1 MGNVIRAFISGKN
14 SLLVCDSMI
23 TEQRKTSASV
33 WSRFSTAHRSKVHCG
48 PILLTGASGYVGG
61 RLLTALLSQ
70 GYDVRC
76 LARQPENLSHPSS
89 DEFEAVAGDVLEFDS
104 LAEAFRGIDTAFYL
118 VHSMGSSGGFEEQDR
133 LGAEN
138 FSKAAKQAG
147 VRRIIYLGG
156 LGRDDELS
164 PHLAS
169 RQEVGR
175 VLRESGVP
183 TIELR
188 ASIII
193 GSGSLSFEMIRALV
207 KRLPIMTT
215 PRWVRSLT
223 QPIAIEDVI
232 AYCLAAIKLDIDTS
246 AVYEIGG
253 PEQVSY
259 CDLMREYAKQRGLKR
274 FIIPVPFL
282 SPGLSGLWLGL
293 VTPLYARVGRKL
305 IDSVRHDT
313 VVHDSRALRDF
324 DIQPRDHRDAIRR
337 ALANEDE
344 EFAQTR
350 WSDAVS
356 SSGEVR
362 SWGGV
367 KFGERLID
375 SRRKTVA
382 VSPSRAFEPIQRLGG
397 KTGWYYGNGLWRL
410 RGWIDMLMGG
420 VGMRRG
426 RRHPTRVR
434 VGDALDFWR
443 VEAFEPDRLLR
454 LRAEMKVPGRAWLQF
469 EVEPS
474 PSGQG
479 ATITQTAM
487 FDPTGLSGRL
497 YWYALW
503 PIHQFVFG
511 GMLRRIALA
520 AERQS

>member
-1 MGNVIRAFISGKN
+1 MAEHMNTSEKAQAT
-14 SLLVCDSMI
+14 
-23 TEQRKTSASV
+23 TESNWAAEIGR
-33 WSRFSTAHRSKVHCG
+33 G

-61 RLLTALLSQ
+61 RLLSALLSQ
-70 GYDVRC
+70 GFNVRC
-76 LARQPENLSHPSS
+76 LARRPENLKQRTKEQF
-89 DEFEAVAGDVLEFDS
+89 DTVGGDVLKPETLVDA
-104 LAEAFRGIDTAFYL
+104 LRGIDTAFYL
-118 VHSMGSSGGFEEQDR
+118 VHSMGSAGGFEDQDR
-133 LGAEN
+133 AGAEN
-138 FSKAAKQAG
+138 FAKAAKDAG

-156 LGRDDELS
+156 LGSDENLS

-193 GSGSLSFEMIRALV
+193 GSGSLSFEMIRSLV

-232 AYCLAAIKLDIDTS
+232 AYCLAAVELDTDESI
-246 AVYEIGG
+246 VYEIGG

-259 CDLMREYAKQRGLKR
+259 CDLMREFAKQRGLKR
-274 FIIPVPFL
+274 IIIPVPFL

-293 VTPLYARVGRKL
+293 ITPLYARVGRKL

-313 VVHDSRALRDF
+313 VVHDQRALQDF
-324 DIQPRDHRDAIRR
+324 TIQPRNHREAIQR
-337 ALANEDE
+337 ALDNEDQE
-344 EFAQTR
+344 YAQTR
-350 WSDAVS
+350 WSDAIS
-356 SSGEVR
+356 SSGEER

-375 SRRKTVA
+375 SRTVNVA
-382 VSPSRAFEPIQRLGG
+382 APPSKAFVPIQKLGG
-397 KTGWYYGNGLWRL
+397 QTGWYYGNWLWRI
-410 RGWIDMLMGG
+410 RAMMDVFMGG

-426 RRHPTRVR
+426 RPHPNRLR

-443 VEAFEPDRLLR
+443 VEAIETGKLLR

-469 EVEPS
+469 EVEPDD
-474 PSGQG
+474 SGNG
-479 ATITQTAM
+479 STITQTAM
-487 FDPTGLSGRL
+487 FDPTGLIGPL

-503 PIHQFVFG
+503 PIHQFVFS
-511 GMLRRIALA
+511 GMLRRIARA
-520 AERQS
+520 AEKS